1 MPMVEQ
7 EFDREKH
14 VYRDQ
19 DLAELLRKAV
29 QFFNGTPVMALPLGS
44 ERAKIGRL
52 RLDV

>member
-19 DLAELLRKAV
+19 DLAPLFVALKRIYCS
-29 QFFNGTPVMALPLGS
+29 VMNMRS
-44 ERAKIGRL
+44 QMVDI
-52 RLDV
+52 